1 MRDSSYPSV
10 PAADLI
16 STEFTTFTR
25 DLVSRDGVFDVYL
38 HRDAGPV
45 AVNGG
50 EFGPQTIQ
58 TLAMATDLATFLRN
72 SLVALDGQIGLQIRF
87 VDEPDQAD
95 LRFYLDS
102 TIDLGDGGLTLG
114 IALSNPT
121 PTGGCWEVILNTPA
135 LLSDPAY
142 LRYASLHEIG
152 HTLGLEH
159 PFDPYDG
166 DFFASSDPDLS
177 AYPNQTLMA
186 YRDPKGGRWPVS
198 YTSSDL
204 AALTSLWGSEPA
216 AAPDPDPGPSTCLVG
231 TAGGDRLTGG
241 PEDDQL
247 QGLGGADQL
256 RGGGGSNWFASPAD
270 AALDWIVISRDGS
283 RRLSQAARTVDVITE
298 IGDED
303 RIAILG
309 ARSRQ
314 LAFGNVSLES
324 PSYGWLEGIGIY
336 AKGRLEAL
344 YTGGDLS
351 RFQLSQLTIGLR
363 TDNLA

>member
-1 MRDSSYPSV
+1 MLDTALPRV

-16 STEFTTFTR
+16 SPEFSAFTR
-25 DLVSRDGVFDVYL
+25 DLVARDGFFDIYL
-38 HRDAGPV
+38 NRDSGPV

-58 TLAMATDLATFLRN
+58 TLAMANDLATFLRD

-87 VDEPDQAD
+87 VDQPGQAD

-121 PTGGCWEVILNTPA
+121 PSGGCWEAILNTPA
-135 LLSDPAY
+135 LVSDPAY
-142 LRYASLHEIG
+142 LRYAALHEIG

-159 PFDPYDG
+159 PFDRSDG

-177 AYPNQTLMA
+177 AFPNQTLMA

-204 AALTSLWGSEPA
+204 AALTSLWGAEPG
-216 AAPDPDPGPSTCLVG
+216 AAPTSAVPSNRLVG
-231 TAGGDRLTGG
+231 TSGADWLTGG

-247 QGLGGADQL
+247 LGLGGADQL
-256 RGGGGSNWFASPAD
+256 RGGGGSNWYACPAD

-283 RRLSQAARTVDVITE
+283 RRPSRAARTVDVITE
-298 IGDED
+298 VGEDD
-303 RIAILG
+303 RIAIIG
-309 ARSRQ
+309 TRTHQ
-314 LAFGNVSLES
+314 LTFGDVSLES
-324 PSYGWLEGIGIY
+324 PSYGLLEGIGIY
-336 AKGRLEAL
+336 AKGRLEAI
-344 YTGGDLS
+344 YTAGDLS
-351 RFQLSQLTIGLR
+351 TAQLSQLTIGLR
-363 TDNLA
+363 TDTLA